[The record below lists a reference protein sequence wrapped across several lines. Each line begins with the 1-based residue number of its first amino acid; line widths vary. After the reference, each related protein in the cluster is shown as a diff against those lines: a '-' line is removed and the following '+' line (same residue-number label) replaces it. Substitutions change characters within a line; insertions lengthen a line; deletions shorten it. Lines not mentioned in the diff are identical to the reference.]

1 MEKPQLDIDF
11 ERAANLM
18 DVVQKVATV
27 APQYTA
33 LSGVAMMELKEYNE
47 TAQDYLNKIAQLRL
61 AEEQDATAAR
71 EQERLAAESKPV
83 KPFTPVTPD
92 PLDPSEP
99 VARRI

>member
-11 ERAANLM
+11 GRAANLM

-27 APQYTA
+27 APAYTA

-61 AEEQDATAAR
+61 AEEQDAAAAR

-83 KPFTPVTPD
+83 KPFTPVTLD
-92 PLDPSEP
+92 PLNPSEP

>member
-11 ERAANLM
+11 GRAANLM

-27 APQYTA
+27 APAYTA

-61 AEEQDATAAR
+61 AEEQDAAAAR
-71 EQERLAAESKPV
+71 EQERLAAESKP
-83 KPFTPVTPD
+83 KSSAPVTPN
-92 PLDPSEP
+92 PLDPDKP
-99 VARRI
+99 VRRI